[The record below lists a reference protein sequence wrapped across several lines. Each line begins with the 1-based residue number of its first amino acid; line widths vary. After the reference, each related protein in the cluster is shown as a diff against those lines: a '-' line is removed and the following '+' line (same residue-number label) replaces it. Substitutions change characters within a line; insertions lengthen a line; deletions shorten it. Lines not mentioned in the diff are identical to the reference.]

1 MVPAQKLL
9 VLSLQNNAPSYDILL
24 QLPKHHD
31 KPCVQQYLQFDNAR
45 TRLLNFSIS
54 KSLCTF
60 LAIFSV
66 SIPFFSK
73 DSPYCDAYVFHKF
86 VIEHNIMPH

>member
-45 TRLLNFSIS
+45 TRLLNFSIPN
-54 KSLCTF
+54 LYVLFWLF
-60 LAIFSV
+60 LVYQF
-66 SIPFFSK
+66 PFFQKTRRIVMHTFS
-73 DSPYCDAYVFHKF
+73 
-86 VIEHNIMPH
+86 